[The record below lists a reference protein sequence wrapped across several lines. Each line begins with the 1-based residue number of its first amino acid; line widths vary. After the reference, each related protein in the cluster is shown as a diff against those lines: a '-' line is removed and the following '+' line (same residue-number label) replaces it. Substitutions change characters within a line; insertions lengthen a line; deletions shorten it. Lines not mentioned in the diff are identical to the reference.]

1 MRLSVKS
8 IIRKRLRRTRP
19 NVHKGDFGRV
29 FIIAGSRGLTGACR
43 LVSTAALRSGAG
55 LVTVGAP
62 KSLAKIL
69 TRESREAMWIPL
81 PETASGSVGLSALGR
96 ASSFLKHE
104 DVLAVGPG
112 LSRHPSTFSF
122 VRALAKQSQKP
133 MVIDADA
140 IVAFEKHNR
149 LLKQLKAPS
158 VLTPHPGEFRRVFGV
173 LPVTET
179 DRVNAATKV
188 AKEFGVVVVLKGHRT
203 VVADPDGK
211 TYLNLTGNPGMA
223 TGGMGDVLTGM
234 IAAFVGQ
241 KMNVFEAAC
250 SAVYLHGLAG
260 DVAAKKVGEVSLL
273 PSDLL
278 NELPY
283 AIKRIV
289 GK

>member
-1 MRLSVKS
+1 LSVRS

-62 KSLAKIL
+62 KSLANIL
-69 TRESREAMWIPL
+69 ARDSREAMWITL
-81 PETASGSVGLSALGR
+81 PETASGSVGLKALPR

-104 DVLAVGPG
+104 DVLAIGPG
-112 LSRHPSTFSF
+112 LSRHPSTLSF
-122 VRALAKQSQKP
+122 VRALTKQSRKP

-140 IVAFEKHNR
+140 IIAFQGQSR
-149 LLKQLKAPS
+149 LLGQLKAPS
-158 VLTPHPGEFRRVFGV
+158 VLTPHAGEFQRIFGEM
-173 LPVTET
+173 PVTET
-179 DRVNAATKV
+179 DRLRAAEKA

-203 VVADPDGK
+203 VVANPRGQ
-211 TYLNLTGNPGMA
+211 TYVNLTGNPGMA

-234 IAAFVGQ
+234 IAAFIGQ
-241 KMNVFEAAC
+241 KMDVFEAAS
-250 SAVYLHGLAG
+250 SAVYIHGLAG
-260 DVAAKKVGEVSLL
+260 DYAAKKIGEVSLL
-273 PSDLL
+273 PSGLL
-278 NELPY
+278 NEIPY
-283 AIKRIV
+283 VIKKIV